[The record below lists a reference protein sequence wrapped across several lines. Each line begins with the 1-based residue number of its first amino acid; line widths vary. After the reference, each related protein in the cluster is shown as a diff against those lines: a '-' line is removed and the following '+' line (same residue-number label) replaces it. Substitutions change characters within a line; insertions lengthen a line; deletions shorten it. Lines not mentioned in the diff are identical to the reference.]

1 MPLAMPL
8 IVKSEDLMEAYMIA
22 PPCNPGENYTL
33 DYLNDCLRINEIKI
47 GILTDQLEQII
58 EKRLY
63 GKKILVAKGAAPVD
77 GKNGYFEYM
86 FNTELNNKPVEREDG
101 SVDYKNTKDYG
112 LGCFLLG
119 ATEYSKTL

>member
-63 GKKILVAKGAAPVD
+63 GEKI
-77 GKNGYFEYM
+77 
-86 FNTELNNKPVEREDG
+86 
-101 SVDYKNTKDYG
+101 
-112 LGCFLLG
+112 
-119 ATEYSKTL
+119 